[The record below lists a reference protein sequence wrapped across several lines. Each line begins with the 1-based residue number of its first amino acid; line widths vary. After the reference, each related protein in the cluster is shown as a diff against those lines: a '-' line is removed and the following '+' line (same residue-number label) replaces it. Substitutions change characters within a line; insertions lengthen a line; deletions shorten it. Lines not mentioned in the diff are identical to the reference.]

1 MTSASWVLVVIIA
14 LGVMFEL
21 GYRGGLHEA
30 RAEARRRR
38 VSQAHD
44 EMIDAYG
51 MVDTQDTANRACVRD
66 IAHATFDTL
75 PEVVERARKLSGARR

>member
-1 MTSASWVLVVIIA
+1 MTPASWVLVVVIA

-38 VSQAHD
+38 VSQAR
-44 EMIDAYG
+44 
-51 MVDTQDTANRACVRD
+51 MVDTQDAANRACVRD